1 MARPA
6 EDCSGVHVWLI
17 LMKAHAA
24 LLAHAQ
30 QSMRETELCDSDFF
44 VLEALLHKGPL
55 PVNTIGQKVRL
66 TSGSISIAVDRLV
79 RRKLAERQAS
89 LRDKRV
95 RLVQLTEDGRRLIEA
110 AFAKHSAALET
121 ATSGLTETERSH
133 LVRLLK
139 KLGKAAAAAA
149 STPRPRASYHRN

>member
-1 MARPA
+1 MARSA
-6 EDCSGVHVWLI
+6 EDCSGVHLWLI

-30 QSMRETELCDSDFF
+30 QSFQEVELGDSDFF

-89 LRDKRV
+89 LSDKRV

-110 AFAKHSAALET
+110 AFAMHSAAMET
-121 ATSGLTETERSH
+121 AASGLSETERSH

-139 KLGKAAAAAA
+139 KLGKTAAAAA
-149 STPRPRASYHRN
+149 STARPSGKLR